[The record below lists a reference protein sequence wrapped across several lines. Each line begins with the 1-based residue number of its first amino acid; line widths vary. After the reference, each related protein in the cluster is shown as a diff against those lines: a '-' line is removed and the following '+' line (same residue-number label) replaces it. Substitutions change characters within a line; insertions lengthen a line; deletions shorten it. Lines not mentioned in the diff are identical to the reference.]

1 MTRKVGDILSLR
13 RCEVLVAV
21 INQQSDFEIVSEQH
35 WYRIPTDVARGQW
48 RPEWLALYQTAEFD
62 RGGKAIN
69 YYAHVEDIHV
79 VSRQDLFRGQP
90 ADDKSWRS
98 YYKLQLGPLIP
109 LERPIPLARP
119 RPITFIPSTLDK
131 LMTATQINDLW
142 HVSPLEDRL
151 WQELKRLQIKA
162 ERQYD
167 LRVADAE
174 YRLDFA
180 VFCNKGNLD
189 IETDGNT
196 YHIGLEKGQQDN
208 ERNNA
213 VTAAGWEVLR
223 FTTAHIREEMAEY
236 CIPTITSTLNRHGG
250 LKTDENVQDVPTRK
264 FLNLPEGSAQQ
275 LGLFD

>member
-1 MTRKVGDILSLR
+1 VTHEVGDTPSLR
-13 RCEVLVAV
+13 PCEVLVAV
-21 INQQSDFEIVSEQH
+21 INQRSDFEILSRER
-35 WYRIPTDVARGQW
+35 WYRIPTDVARGRW
-48 RPEWLALYQTAEFD
+48 RPEWLALYQTAEF
-62 RGGKAIN
+62 GPEGKAVN
-69 YYAHVEDIHV
+69 YYARVENISEA
-79 VSRQDLFRGQP
+79 SRRDLFPGKP
-90 ADDKSWRS
+90 IDAKAWRR

-109 LERPIPLARP
+109 LEMPIPLLRP
-119 RPITFIPSTLDK
+119 RPIAFIPSTLDK

-151 WQELKRLQIKA
+151 WQELKRLEIDA

-167 LRVADAE
+167 LPVANTE

-189 IETDGNT
+189 IETDGDS
-196 YHIGLEKGQQDN
+196 YHIGLEKGQRDN

-213 VTAAGWEVLR
+213 VAGAGWEVLR

-236 CIPTITSTLNRHGG
+236 CVPTVRRTLNRLGG
-250 LKTDENVQDVPTRK
+250 LRSESTAPRK
-264 FLNLPEGSAQQ
+264 FLDLPEGDAQQ